1 MNPGSKGVPNVKQVV
16 PFLRVSDMER
26 SLRYYVDGL
35 GFEMKN
41 KWVVDEKVRWCWLEL
56 GGAALMLQEFQVGG
70 GVSLN
75 FICENAIAIYR
86 DARTREIQASAPQV
100 GNGMWETGLTD
111 PDGFRLFFESP
122 TDKPEDTLLSEVE
135 TN

>member
-75 FICENAIAIYR
+75 FLYAKTRLPSTAKPGLARSRRRTAGGERNVGDRSYR
-86 DARTREIQASAPQV
+86 SGRLPLILRE
-100 GNGMWETGLTD
+100 
-111 PDGFRLFFESP
+111 PDGQARGYFALRG
-122 TDKPEDTLLSEVE
+122 
-135 TN
+135 

>member
-1 MNPGSKGVPNVKQVV
+1 
-16 PFLRVSDMER
+16 MER